1 MLTKTF
7 EFGTAELQLAVLCRV
22 DRVDRFAESP
32 QDIDHVRSK
41 MKQSEFEDLKSGVI
55 GSAHKIYGVLSQ
67 IFLSMK
73 ETKVLPDYDTVP
85 ICTV

>member
-22 DRVDRFAESP
+22 DRVDRVECFAESP

-41 MKQSEFEDLKSGVI
+41 MKQAEFEDL
-55 GSAHKIYGVLSQ
+55 KIYGVLSQ

-73 ETKVLPDYDTVP
+73 ETKVLPDCDTVP